1 MKTPKTILALAL
13 STMLFMAC
21 NDKATNAETTEV
33 EATATTEEV
42 QHEILSENLQTA
54 SFSVDGMQCEM
65 GCAKTMEKNLA
76 SMDGIKSA
84 TVDLDT
90 KEAKVEYD
98 ATVHTPQV
106 LAKIVEEM
114 ADGETYKVVGLTSSS
129 DQSSVY
135 KEQEKPKKDK
145 KSKKDKKATNTDA
158 STDKPAEKKAGCC
171 SEGAKSSCSS
181 KTKTASM

>member
-1 MKTPKTILALAL
+1 MKTPKTILALVL
-13 STMLFMAC
+13 STMFFVAC
-21 NDKATNAETTEV
+21 NDKVANAETTEV
-33 EATATTEEV
+33 ETTATD
-42 QHEILSENLQTA
+42 HKEILPENLQTA
-54 SFSVDGMQCEM
+54 SFTIEGMECEI
-65 GCAKTMEKNLA
+65 GCARTIQKGLAAME
-76 SMDGIKSA
+76 GIKSA
-84 TVDLDT
+84 SVDFET
-90 KEAKVEYD
+90 KEAKIEYD
-98 ATVHTPQV
+98 ATVHTPQM
-106 LAKIVEEM
+106 LAKTVEEM

-135 KEQEKPKKDK
+135 QEQEKPKKDK

>member
-13 STMLFMAC
+13 STMLFVAC
-21 NDKATNAETTEV
+21 NDKTANAETTV
-33 EATATTEEV
+33 AVEEV
-42 QHEILSENLQTA
+42 HKEILAENLQTA
-54 SFSVDGMQCEM
+54 SFTIEGMECEI
-65 GCAKTMEKNLA
+65 GCAKTIEKKLAAME
-76 SMDGIKSA
+76 GIKSA
-84 TVDLDT
+84 SVDFEA

-106 LAKIVEEM
+106 LAKKVEEM
-114 ADGETYKVVGLTSSS
+114 ADGETYKVVGITSSS

-135 KEQEKPKKDK
+135 QEQEKPKKEK
-145 KSKKDKKATNTDA
+145 RSRKDKKATNADA

-171 SEGAKSSCSS
+171 SEGAKGSCSS